1 MNTSNNYN
9 SDFLKPN
16 ELKKISFKK
25 IGKNVLISKNVLIVG
40 ASNISIGSNVRID
53 AFVSLIAPKKNL
65 KIGSYVHIGACSYLS
80 ATEGIELKSFSGIGQ
95 GVKLYSV
102 SDDYSGNSLTNPTT
116 GRNFK
121 NEKKGKITIGKHVNI
136 GSNSIVLPNVNIKN
150 SSSVGS
156 FTLVN
161 QNLNGNY
168 IYFGIP
174 AKPLIKRSK
183 KHVLLEKKFLKKNEK

>member
-1 MNTSNNYN
+1 MNPKNNYN
-9 SDFLKPN
+9 SNFLN
-16 ELKKISFKK
+16 NLELKKINFKK

-40 ASNISIGSNVRID
+40 AKNISIGSNVRID
-53 AFVSLIAPKKNL
+53 AFTSLLAPKKEL
-65 KIGSYVHIGACSYLS
+65 KIGSYVHIGSYSYLA
-80 ATEGIELKSFSGIGQ
+80 ATEGIELKNFSGMGQ

-136 GSNSIVLPNVNIKN
+136 GSNSIILPNVNIKTGA
-150 SSSVGS
+150 SVGS

-183 KHVLLEKKFLKKNEK
+183 NYCLTL

>member
-1 MNTSNNYN
+1 MKKNDNYN
-9 SDFLKPN
+9 AGFFSDI
-16 ELKKISFKK
+16 ELKKINFKK
-25 IGKNVLISKNVLIVG
+25 IGKKVLISKNVLIVG

-53 AFVSLIAPKKNL
+53 AYAHLIAPNKKL
-65 KIGSYVHIGACSYLS
+65 IIGSYVHIGAFAYLL
-80 ATEGIELKSFSGIGQ
+80 ATEGIELKNFCGIGQ

-121 NEKKGKITIGKHVNI
+121 NEKKGKIIIGKHVNI

-150 SSSVGS
+150 GASVGS

-161 QNLNGNY
+161 KSLNDAY

-174 AKPLIKRSK
+174 ARPLIKRSRK
-183 KHVLLEKKFLKKNEK
+183 IFSLEKKFLKNEK

>member
-1 MNTSNNYN
+1 MNTLNNYN
-9 SDFLKPN
+9 SGFLKPN

-25 IGKNVLISKNVLIVG
+25 IGEKVLISRNVVIVG
-40 ASNISIGSNVRID
+40 AKNISIGSNVRID
-53 AFVSLIAPKKNL
+53 AFSSLLAPKKEL
-65 KIGSYVHIGACSYLS
+65 KIGSYVHIGSCSYLS
-80 ATEGIELKSFSGIGQ
+80 ATEGIELKNFSGIGQ

-102 SDDYSGNSLTNPTT
+102 SDDYTGNSLTNPTT
-116 GRNFK
+116 GRDFK

-136 GSNSIVLPNVNIKN
+136 GSNSIILPNVNIK
-150 SSSVGS
+150 SGASVGS

-161 QNLNGNY
+161 QTLNGNY

-183 KHVLLEKKFLKKNEK
+183 KYIILEKKFLKNEK